1 MNLLSV
7 IIPFIIHLEVKG
19 STEESNETTHYK
31 MQLRNAG
38 CDEEGY
44 LLYYSSICINSD
56 YHHLRPPNSTSLTN
70 VYVAFRYPPKITNIH
85 EGLKTI
91 KVKVHDAVLLWED
104 PRVII
109 NANEMNKQRLI
120 NRIPFQTSEN
130 VSFLFFPNSWPYI
143 IGNRDGDYK
152 QWAPIQ
158 GLISV
163 EKEIERKTKE
173 TEDSWGTQ
181 SFEILFPTPLNA
193 SIPPIT

>member
-1 MNLLSV
+1 
-7 IIPFIIHLEVKG
+7 
-19 STEESNETTHYK
+19 
-31 MQLRNAG
+31 
-38 CDEEGY
+38 
-44 LLYYSSICINSD
+44 
-56 YHHLRPPNSTSLTN
+56 
-70 VYVAFRYPPKITNIH
+70 
-85 EGLKTI
+85 
-91 KVKVHDAVLLWED
+91 
-104 PRVII
+104 
-109 NANEMNKQRLI
+109 MNKQRLI

-152 QWAPIQ
+152 LWAPIQ

-181 SFEILFPTPLNA
+181 SFGILFPTPLNA